1 MNKLATGYQ
10 LALQELHIFLGS
22 CSSQLPIVFF
32 FLNVFLDE
40 NVLIP
45 LGEIPI
51 KSLLRLKG
59 LIDKYA

>member
-22 CSSQLPIVFF
+22 FSSQLPIVFF

-51 KSLLRLKG
+51 
-59 LIDKYA
+59 